1 MTDTMAIDDKDQPTP
16 DVHPESRAR
25 AWLSASRDRFVLTLC
40 ICLYLYLALFHYANS
55 GTDDAFISLWAG
67 EQLAAGHGFVNHN
80 GQPLEICSST
90 FHACLIAL
98 FASIAPGAVF
108 TINKLAGMIAGALV
122 LLAFHGYRR
131 AIFAY
136 CSHPFAAYF
145 LTLLALAVNP
155 AFLYWSMGGLETPY
169 AALILT
175 IFGCALTQFWLEP
188 KTKTAVVVL
197 ISQSLYTVVR
207 PEGFFILFFMPVFV
221 AFYWWFKGRHWL
233 LPMMVAVPIL
243 FFGAVTLWR
252 WLSFGMIFPNPVY
265 AKSGGIWERLPGG
278 WSYLVGY
285 LSSSYF
291 ALLQAIAIAG
301 LTVYYAVHLVVSLRK
316 RGDEDASAK
325 LNGIFLYGLCVC
337 GTIIV
342 VVSGGDWMAL
352 ARFVVPFLP
361 ILTVAT
367 VVAIFGFSY
376 WALAGKQNGVRAR
389 AAQVVA
395 VTLVAVGI
403 ATAALRVGA
412 DVHGVF
418 DTRVYRH
425 EIGRLRPYDL
435 SHVLSPSEDLD
446 TRVIGLSLR
455 HRREMSRLRPI
466 FDEIAPE
473 ILAQR
478 GKLTV
483 LTTQMG
489 IFPYTMKK
497 HFPDANFEFIDL
509 KGLCTPEIAR
519 MDLGRSRGG
528 VSAENLMAI
537 FPPNDGEL
545 SRFIHEHHPDLVF
558 VHVMNDRE
566 AEALR
571 NSGWVV
577 VENDNYRN
585 IAYRPINENPRGAT
599 PSPGSGS

>member
-1 MTDTMAIDDKDQPTP
+1 MASDDTEQPETEV
-16 DVHPESRAR
+16 DAESHARAR
-25 AWLSASRDRFVLTLC
+25 LSASRFRFALMLC
-40 ICLYLYLALFHYANS
+40 VALFLYLALFHYANS

-90 FHACLIAL
+90 LHACLIAL

-108 TINKLAGMIAGALV
+108 TINKLAGMVAGALILFAIHV
-122 LLAFHGYRR
+122 YRR
-131 AIFAY
+131 AIFAR
-136 CSHPFAAYF
+136 CPHPFTAYF
-145 LTLLALAVNP
+145 LSLLALAVNP
-155 AFLYWSMGGLETPY
+155 ALLYWSLGGLETPY

-175 IFGCALTQFWLEP
+175 VFGCALTQFWIEP
-188 KTKTAVVVL
+188 KTKTAVVVM
-197 ISQSLYTVVR
+197 ISQSAYTVIR
-207 PEGFFILFFMPVFV
+207 PEGVFVLCFMPVFV
-221 AFYWWFKGRHWL
+221 AFYWWFKEKHRL
-233 LPMMVAVPIL
+233 LPVMLAVPVL
-243 FFGAVTLWR
+243 FFGAIILWR
-252 WLSFGMIFPNPVY
+252 WQSFGMIFPNPVY
-265 AKSGGIWERLPGG
+265 AKAGGVLDRLPGG

-291 ALLQAIAIAG
+291 ALLQAIAIVG
-301 LTVYYAVHLVVSLRK
+301 LTVYYAVLLVASLGK
-316 RGDEDASAK
+316 RGDEDASAR

-337 GTIIV
+337 GAIIV

-361 ILTVAT
+361 ILAVVT
-367 VVAIFGFSY
+367 VVAIFGFSD
-376 WALAGKQNGVRAR
+376 WAFSGKQGRVRAC
-389 AAQVVA
+389 AAQVIAVA
-395 VTLVAVGI
+395 LLAVGI
-403 ATAALRVGA
+403 STAALRVGA
-412 DVHGVF
+412 DVHTVF
-418 DTRVYRH
+418 GLQEYRQ
-425 EIGRLRPYDL
+425 EMGRLRPYDL

-497 HFPDANFEFIDL
+497 HFPDANIEFIDL

-585 IAYRPINENPRGAT
+585 IAYRPINKNPRGAT